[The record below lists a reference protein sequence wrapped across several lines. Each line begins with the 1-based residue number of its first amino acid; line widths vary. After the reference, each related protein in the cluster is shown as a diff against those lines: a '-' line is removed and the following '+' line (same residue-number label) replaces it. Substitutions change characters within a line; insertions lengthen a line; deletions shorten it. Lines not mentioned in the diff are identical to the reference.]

1 MELDGCRVTL
11 LSGRGCVLQC
21 SEALGIQEVLRKAED
36 TEMLWTHVCVF
47 FGNWQHFLRTLFGA
61 SLADWMIWDR
71 GIEGKLKENHGLSS
85 KNSEARLGCPLVL
98 NPSEIQLVCHGT

>member
-1 MELDGCRVTL
+1 
-11 LSGRGCVLQC
+11 
-21 SEALGIQEVLRKAED
+21 
-36 TEMLWTHVCVF
+36 MLWTHVCDF